1 MYGCSFDWN
10 NMVIIVEIFFWLFM
24 IYLIG
29 CIIFGAYA
37 YDMIENFD
45 LPYEETEIE
54 RKTRSIK
61 ERYATWSLRYLS
73 Q

>member
-1 MYGCSFDWN
+1 
-10 NMVIIVEIFFWLFM
+10 M
-24 IYLIG
+24 IYLLSIVLIYLVG
-29 CIIFGAYA
+29 LVFYGAYA
-37 YDMIENFD
+37 HDRVENFYI
-45 LPYEETEIE
+45 PYEETEIE